1 MTLDIQLK
9 IVYGTERIYP
19 VNETAKKVAALLGRK
34 TITKDEIA
42 KLKDLGFSLNWVA
55 AQVL

>member
-19 VNETAKKVAALLGRK
+19 VNEAAKKVAALLGRK
-34 TITKDEIA
+34 TITKDELA

-55 AQVL
+55 AQV